1 MPTTRRNFLSK
12 TSLLSGLFTWNLF
25 SPLQTHASTF
35 PVKKE
40 TIYLWEK
47 GSANDLPTE
56 ESDRPKLEVY
66 LPQDNKSSRPA
77 IVVCPGG
84 GYYMLAD
91 DHEGKQF
98 AELFAAQGI
107 VSAVLF
113 YRHRTYQHP
122 APYADACRAM
132 RLMRK
137 HASRFGLDPAKV
149 GIMGFSAGGHLA
161 STVATQPELYKDP
174 LDDLAA
180 TISARPDRA
189 ILGYP
194 VITFG
199 EYGHMGSKENLLG
212 KAADPQMVEQL
223 SNHKRVTADTP
234 PVFLFHT
241 ADDDAVPVQ
250 NSLFFAQ
257 ACVENKV
264 PVELHVFPKGKHGLG
279 LAQNDPKLKIW
290 SQNLLSWLANW

>member
-1 MPTTRRNFLSK
+1 MPTTRRSFIAR
-12 TSLLSGLFTWNLF
+12 TSLLSGLLSWSFL
-25 SPLQTHASTF
+25 ASGK
-35 PVKKE
+35 PAARSIAVKKE

-56 ESDRPKLEVY
+56 ESERPKIEIY
-66 LPQDNKSSRPA
+66 LPQDARTSRPA
-77 IVVCPGG
+77 IVICPGG
-84 GYYMLAD
+84 GYYAIAE
-91 DHEGKQF
+91 DHEGKQV
-98 AELFAAQGI
+98 AELFAARGI

-113 YRHRTYQHP
+113 YRHRTHQHP

-137 HASRFGLDPAKV
+137 NAAKYGV
-149 GIMGFSAGGHLA
+149 DAAKIGIMGFSAGGHLA

-174 LDDLAA
+174 LDELAKSV
-180 TISARPDRA
+180 SARPDRV

-199 EYGHMGSKENLLG
+199 EHGHMGSKDNLLG
-212 KAADPQMVEQL
+212 KNADPALIEQL
-223 SNHKRVTADTP
+223 SNHKQVTASTP

-241 ADDDAVPVQ
+241 ADDSAVPVQ

-257 ACVENKV
+257 ACVDHKV
-264 PVELHVFPKGKHGLG
+264 PVELHIFPKGRHGVG
-279 LAQNDPKLKIW
+279 LAMDDPKLKIW
-290 SQNLLSWLANW
+290 PQNLLSWLANW

>member
-1 MPTTRRNFLSK
+1 MHTTRRKFIAK
-12 TSLLSGLFTWNLF
+12 TSLFSGLLSWSFFGTGKPDIY
-25 SPLQTHASTF
+25 PLA
-35 PVKKE
+35 VKKE

-47 GSANDLPTE
+47 GSKNDLPTE
-56 ESDRPKLEVY
+56 ESERPRLDIY
-66 LPQDNKSSRPA
+66 IPQDNKTNRPA

-84 GYYMLAD
+84 GYYGIAE
-91 DHEGKQF
+91 DHEGKQV
-98 AELFAAQGI
+98 AELFASQGM

-113 YRHRTYQHP
+113 YRHRTHQHP

-137 HASRFGLDPAKV
+137 NASKYGIDAAKV

-161 STVATQPELYKDP
+161 STVATQPEFYKDP
-174 LDDLAA
+174 LDDLVA
-180 TISARPDRA
+180 TSARPDRV

-199 EYGHMGSKENLLG
+199 EHGHMGSKDNLLG
-212 KAADPQMVEQL
+212 KDADPKLVEQL
-223 SNHKRVTADTP
+223 SNHKQVTANTP

-241 ADDDAVPVQ
+241 ADDSAVPVQ

-257 ACVENKV
+257 ACVDHKV
-264 PVELHVFPKGKHGLG
+264 PVELHVFPKGKHGVG
-279 LAQNDPKLKIW
+279 LAMDDPKLKIW